1 MQLAT
6 FQDKMIPLLEQHMR
20 HYLAQFTENKTLQ
33 AAMQYSLEAGGK
45 RIRPLLIMLICQSLE
60 KKIDTDVLSV
70 AGSLEFLHTYSLIH
84 DDLPEMD
91 NDDLRRGKPTNH
103 KVFGQDIAVL
113 AGDALLTEAF
123 GWLAKTNLTPKKRI
137 TLVAALAKAAGA
149 NGMVAGQTGDILGE
163 KTTLTLSELMQVHK
177 NKTGQLL
184 EYACFAGAILGEA
197 TPKQEQALV
206 TFGQKF
212 GLAFQIYDDILDVT
226 ATTAELGKTANKD
239 VAENKNTY
247 PLLLGLK
254 GAKQALVDT
263 LKQAKDQLEFLDKS
277 GLETSLLRQVLEYFK
292 L

>member
-6 FQDKMIPLLEQHMR
+6 FQNKMIPLLEQHMR

-123 GWLAKTNLTPKKRI
+123 GWLAKTKLTPQKRI

-226 ATTAELGKTANKD
+226 STTAELGKTANKD

-263 LKQAKDQLEFLDKS
+263 LKQAKDQLEFLDES

>member
-6 FQDKMIPLLEQHMR
+6 FQNKMIPLLEQHMR

-45 RIRPLLIMLICQSLE
+45 RIRPLLIMLICQSLG

-123 GWLAKTNLTPKKRI
+123 GWLAKTKLPPKKRV
-137 TLVAALAKAAGA
+137 TLVAELAKAAGA

-163 KTTLTLSELMQVHK
+163 KTTLTISELMQVHK

-206 TFGQKF
+206 IFGQKF

-247 PLLLGLK
+247 PRLLGLE
-254 GAKQALVDT
+254 GAKQALADT
-263 LKQAKDQLEFLDKS
+263 LGQAKDQLELLAES

>member
-6 FQDKMIPLLEQHMR
+6 FQNKMIPLLEQHMR

-123 GWLAKTNLTPKKRI
+123 GWLAKTKLTPKKRI
-137 TLVAALAKAAGA
+137 TLVAALAKA
-149 NGMVAGQTGDILGE
+149 AGQTGDILGE

-226 ATTAELGKTANKD
+226 STTAELGKTANKD

>member
-6 FQDKMIPLLEQHMR
+6 FQNKMIPLLEQHMR

-123 GWLAKTNLTPKKRI
+123 GWLAKTKLTPKKRI

-239 VAENKNTY
+239 VVENKNTY
-247 PLLLGLK
+247 PRLLGLK

>member
-6 FQDKMIPLLEQHMR
+6 FQNKMIPLLEQHMR

-123 GWLAKTNLTPKKRI
+123 GWLAKTKLTPQKRI

-226 ATTAELGKTANKD
+226 STTAELGKTANKD

>member
-1 MQLAT
+1 M
-6 FQDKMIPLLEQHMR
+6 
-20 HYLAQFTENKTLQ
+20 
-33 AAMQYSLEAGGK
+33 
-45 RIRPLLIMLICQSLE
+45 
-60 KKIDTDVLSV
+60 

-103 KVFGQDIAVL
+103 KVFGQDMAVL

-123 GWLAKTNLTPKKRI
+123 GWVAKTNLSPKKRV
-137 TLVAALAKAAGA
+137 TLVAELAKAAGA

-163 KTTLTLSELMQVHK
+163 KTTLTLAELMQVHK

-247 PLLLGLK
+247 PRLLGLE
-254 GAKQALVDT
+254 GAKQALADT
-263 LKQAKDQLEFLDKS
+263 LEQAKDQLEFLAES
-277 GLETSLLRQVLEYFK
+277 GFETSLLRQVLEYFK

>member
-1 MQLAT
+1 
-6 FQDKMIPLLEQHMR
+6 MIPLLEQHMR

-33 AAMQYSLEAGGK
+33 VAMQYSLEAGGK

-123 GWLAKTNLTPKKRI
+123 GWLAKTKLTPKKRI

-226 ATTAELGKTANKD
+226 STTAELGKTANKD

-247 PLLLGLK
+247 P
-254 GAKQALVDT
+254 DR
-263 LKQAKDQLEFLDKS
+263 KS
-277 GLETSLLRQVLEYFK
+277 VV
-292 L
+292 

>member
-6 FQDKMIPLLEQHMR
+6 FQNKMIPLLEQHMR

-123 GWLAKTNLTPKKRI
+123 GWLAKTKLTPKKRI

-226 ATTAELGKTANKD
+226 STTAELGKTANKD

>member
-1 MQLAT
+1 
-6 FQDKMIPLLEQHMR
+6 MIPLLEQHMR

-84 DDLPEMD
+84 DDL
-91 NDDLRRGKPTNH
+91 
-103 KVFGQDIAVL
+103 
-113 AGDALLTEAF
+113 TEAF
-123 GWLAKTNLTPKKRI
+123 GWLAKTKLTPQKRI

-247 PLLLGLK
+247 PRLLGLK

>member
-6 FQDKMIPLLEQHMR
+6 FQNKMIPLLEQHMR
-20 HYLAQFTENKTLQ
+20 YYLAQFTENKTLQ

-45 RIRPLLIMLICQSLE
+45 RIRPLLIMLICQSLG

-123 GWLAKTNLTPKKRI
+123 GWVAKTNLSPKKRV
-137 TLVAALAKAAGA
+137 TLVAELAKAAGA
-149 NGMVAGQTGDILGE
+149 NGMVAGQTSDILGE
-163 KTTLTLSELMQVHK
+163 KTTLTLAELMQVHK

-247 PLLLGLK
+247 PRLLGLE
-254 GAKQALVDT
+254 GAKQALADT
-263 LKQAKDQLEFLDKS
+263 LEQAKDQLEFLAES
-277 GLETSLLRQVLEYFK
+277 GFETSLLRQVLEYFK

>member
-1 MQLAT
+1 
-6 FQDKMIPLLEQHMR
+6 MIPLLEQHMR

-33 AAMQYSLEAGGK
+33 VAMQYSLEAGGK

-123 GWLAKTNLTPKKRI
+123 GWLAKTKLTPKKRI

-226 ATTAELGKTANKD
+226 STTAELGKTANKD

-254 GAKQALVDT
+254 GAKQALVDM

>member
-1 MQLAT
+1 
-6 FQDKMIPLLEQHMR
+6 MIPLLEQHMR

-123 GWLAKTNLTPKKRI
+123 GWLAKTKLTPKKRI

-212 GLAFQIYDDILDVT
+212 DLAFQIYDDILDVT
-226 ATTAELGKTANKD
+226 STTAELGKTANKD

>member
-1 MQLAT
+1 M
-6 FQDKMIPLLEQHMR
+6 KKEQHML

-123 GWLAKTNLTPKKRI
+123 GWLAKTKLTPKKRI

-226 ATTAELGKTANKD
+226 STTAELGKTANKD

>member
-6 FQDKMIPLLEQHMR
+6 FQNKMIPLLEQHMR

-123 GWLAKTNLTPKKRI
+123 GWLAKTKLTPKKRI

-226 ATTAELGKTANKD
+226 STTAELGKTANKD

-277 GLETSLLRQVLEYFK
+277 GLETSLLCQVLEYFK

>member
-6 FQDKMIPLLEQHMR
+6 FQNKMIPLLEQHMW
-20 HYLAQFTENKTLQ
+20 HYLAQFTENETLQ

-45 RIRPLLIMLICQSLE
+45 RIRPLLILLICQSLG

-123 GWLAKTNLTPKKRI
+123 GWLAKTKLTPKKRI
-137 TLVAALAKAAGA
+137 ALVAALAKAAGA

-163 KTTLTLSELMQVHK
+163 KATLTVSELMQVHK

-184 EYACFAGAILGEA
+184 EYACFAGAVLGDA

-254 GAKQALVDT
+254 GAKQALVNT
-263 LKQAKDQLEFLDKS
+263 LKQAKDQLELLDES

>member
-1 MQLAT
+1 
-6 FQDKMIPLLEQHMR
+6 MIPLLEQHMR

-33 AAMQYSLEAGGK
+33 VAMQYSLEAGGK

-84 DDLPEMD
+84 DDL
-91 NDDLRRGKPTNH
+91 RRGKPTNH

-123 GWLAKTNLTPKKRI
+123 GWLAKTKLTPKKRI

-163 KTTLTLSELMQVHK
+163 KTTLTLSELMHVHK

-226 ATTAELGKTANKD
+226 STTAELGKTANKD

-247 PLLLGLK
+247 PRLLGLK

>member
-1 MQLAT
+1 
-6 FQDKMIPLLEQHMR
+6 MIPLLEQHMR

-33 AAMQYSLEAGGK
+33 VAMQYSLEAGGK

-123 GWLAKTNLTPKKRI
+123 GWLAKTKLTPKKRI

-226 ATTAELGKTANKD
+226 STTAELGKTANKD

-247 PLLLGLK
+247 PRLLGLT

>member
-6 FQDKMIPLLEQHMR
+6 FQNKMIPLLEQHMR

-33 AAMQYSLEAGGK
+33 AAMQYWLEAGGK
-45 RIRPLLIMLICQSLE
+45 RIRPLLIMLICQSLG
-60 KKIDTDVLSV
+60 KKIDPDVLSV

-123 GWLAKTNLTPKKRI
+123 GWIAKTKLSPKKRV
-137 TLVAALAKAAGA
+137 TLVAELAKAAGA
-149 NGMVAGQTGDILGE
+149 NGMVAGQTSDILGE
-163 KTTLTLSELMQVHK
+163 KTTLTLAELMQVHK

-184 EYACFAGAILGEA
+184 EYACFAGAILGGA

-247 PLLLGLK
+247 PRLLGLE
-254 GAKQALVDT
+254 GAKQALADT
-263 LKQAKDQLEFLDKS
+263 LEQAKDQLEFLAGS
-277 GLETSLLRQVLEYFK
+277 GFETSLLRQVLEYFK

>member
-1 MQLAT
+1 
-6 FQDKMIPLLEQHMR
+6 MIPLLEQHMR

-33 AAMQYSLEAGGK
+33 VAMQYSLEAGGK

-123 GWLAKTNLTPKKRI
+123 GWLAKTKLTPKKRI

-226 ATTAELGKTANKD
+226 STTAELGKTANKD

>member
-6 FQDKMIPLLEQHMR
+6 FQNKMIPLLEQHMR

-84 DDLPEMD
+84 DDLSEID

-123 GWLAKTNLTPKKRI
+123 GWLAKTKLTPKKRI

-226 ATTAELGKTANKD
+226 STTAELGKTANKD

>member
-1 MQLAT
+1 
-6 FQDKMIPLLEQHMR
+6 MIPLLEQHMR

-123 GWLAKTNLTPKKRI
+123 GWLAKTKLTPQKRI

-226 ATTAELGKTANKD
+226 SCN
-239 VAENKNTY
+239 
-247 PLLLGLK
+247 
-254 GAKQALVDT
+254 
-263 LKQAKDQLEFLDKS
+263 
-277 GLETSLLRQVLEYFK
+277 
-292 L
+292 